1 MKAFLLAAGHGTRLK
16 PLTDTIPKCLLPIR
30 GVPML
35 EIWLSLCRRSGIHE
49 VLLNLH
55 SHAVQ
60 VREFLDRRK
69 IADMRVR
76 LVEEAQLLGSAGT
89 LNANRGW
96 VEKEKCFWVFFA
108 DVLVSGDLESMLH
121 FHLARN
127 PMATIG
133 VYSVPDPS
141 RCGIVEVG
149 LDGWV
154 RKFEEKPMRATSNLA
169 FSGIMIGT
177 PAMLDAIP
185 PTTPVDLGFHLLPA
199 LVGNMLAYPLR
210 EYVLDIGTP
219 ENYKF
224 AQHSWPGNSRT
235 PGTWM
240 ENSCR
245 TFEP

>member
-16 PLTDTIPKCLLPIR
+16 PLTDTVPKCLLPIR

-35 EIWLSLCRRSGIHE
+35 EIWLSLCKRSGIRE

-60 VREFLDRRK
+60 VREFLDRCQ
-69 IADMRVR
+69 IADLRIH
-76 LVEEAQLLGSAGT
+76 LVEETHLLGSAGT
-89 LNANRGW
+89 LRSNRGW
-96 VEKEKCFWVFFA
+96 IENEEYFWVFFA
-108 DVLVSGDLESMLH
+108 DVLVSADLASMLR
-121 FHLARN
+121 FHLTRS
-127 PMATIG
+127 PLATIG

-149 LDGWV
+149 PDGWV
-154 RKFEEKPMRATSNLA
+154 RKFEEKPRRATSNLA
-169 FSGIMIGT
+169 FSGVMIGT
-177 PAMLDAIP
+177 PAMLNAIP
-185 PTTPVDLGFHLLPA
+185 STTPVDLGFHLLPA
-199 LVGNMLAYPLR
+199 LVGNMLAYPLK

-219 ENYKF
+219 ENYNF

-240 ENSCR
+240 ESSCR